1 MGKIELSAI
10 RDIPL
15 FEDLNDEE
23 LEVISQGLTS
33 QKFKRGEHV
42 FRSGDEADRLFIV
55 VEGQMKIYRIL
66 PDGREQVM
74 YLYDEDD
81 FVGAFNLIKRDRYRY
96 NGQALKT
103 SEIAMLS
110 KEVFDSIALK
120 NPPMLLKI
128 LEKSY
133 ERIRWAEGMLDRM
146 SGHSTEQRVA
156 TLLLDLLRDY
166 GTVRGRHIN
175 LRLPMNREEL
185 GSYTGMTRETLT
197 RKLLDFQTQGLIEM
211 KGSREVTIL
220 EPERLR
226 LLAKVEEELF
236 QF

>member
-1 MGKIELSAI
+1 MGSIELSAI

-15 FEDLNDEE
+15 FEDLSDEE
-23 LEVISQGLTS
+23 LEVISQGLTT
-33 QKFKRGEHV
+33 QTFKRGEHI

-96 NGQALKT
+96 NGQALKP
-103 SEIAMLS
+103 SDIAMLS

-166 GTVRGRHIN
+166 GTVRGRHLN

-226 LLAKVEEELF
+226 LLAKVEEELL
-236 QF
+236 QS